1 LRRHGATAWCL
12 NAGGD
17 VLTSG
22 AQADGRPWVV
32 GIVDPT
38 DRTALISQFTCS
50 AVHPAVATSGVAERG
65 EHIWRAGDV
74 ASTSSVTAAPSSPTS
89 PAWLPGSTETA
100 EDRLVQVT
108 VAARTHDRRRPAT
121 AILPVAAAPRAC
133 PRSLGHRGAR
143 VLCRQSSPRPSA
155 PLIEPAARLSAS
167 RCQAVRCVGTRS
179 AGRRWPAADQS
190 GPTPPGRYLDDRD
203 RGGGQR
209 GLTGQRLPN
218 SSTAGLSHEDDRARL
233 RQRRTTSA
241 TRRRQRCMPP
251 PPRAWSAAG
260 RAAPRRAPSLASLPP
275 VRRPPGRPAS
285 RGHQRSRRACGATL
299 GQRPVPVGGIHVPW
313 TSRA

>member
-1 LRRHGATAWCL
+1 MTAAGRGQRHVFDTMGTTVSLVFAGSAPAGALDAVEAVFAALNRRFSRYRDDSEASAVARGDLAVADSSPQFREAFALAEQWRADTLGAFTPYRPDGSIDLAGVIKAQAILDAGDALRRHGATAWCL

-108 VAARTHDRRRPAT
+108 VAGRDIMTADVLAT
-121 AILPVAAAPRAC
+121 AILA
-133 PRSLGHRGAR
+133 G
-143 VLCRQSSPRPSA
+143 
-155 PLIEPAARLSAS
+155 
-167 RCQAVRCVGTRS
+167 
-179 AGRRWPAADQS
+179 GRRTLEHALVRWDIEVLA
-190 GPTPPGRYLDDRD
+190 
-203 RGGGQR
+203 
-209 GLTGQRLPN
+209 
-218 SSTAGLSHEDDRARL
+218 
-233 RQRRTTSA
+233 
-241 TRRRQRCMPP
+241 C
-251 PPRAWSAAG
+251 SAAG
-260 RAAPRRAPSLASLPP
+260 EFLATEAFRAAD
-275 VRRPPGRPAS
+275 
-285 RGHQRSRRACGATL
+285 
-299 GQRPVPVGGIHVPW
+299 
-313 TSRA
+313 